1 MRLRAFLSICARM
14 IASMPEHACM
24 CLPTIFIQV
33 APLDPADAASSAA
46 ALLRDAETV
55 VRWREEEQTDWGGDQ
70 EADDTAGGGAASSAD
85 ADMPSLD
92 VPPPLQLPPP
102 LHLPLPSSSS
112 AEPVPPPPA
121 REPPLN
127 LSDMHLPLHGMLQL
141 HDGSTQV
148 VDEQW
153 TFRAVACLLQVR
165 ELVAKIMIATASGG
179 AVSPATAVV
188 PVDYVMPNDGLTE
201 CHQRLR
207 KIYEPA
213 IRSNWESKHG
223 RPFVLKS
230 GSEPKGCNMHTAC
243 PAILILCQH
252 HIVCACHACHRE
264 SRHCGFACWPI
275 VRANAYMP
283 RLPS

>member
-1 MRLRAFLSICARM
+1 MHTFACVSEHMRAHDC
-14 IASMPEHACM
+14 EHARTRVHV
-24 CLPTIFIQV
+24 LAHYIHIQV

-70 EADDTAGGGAASSAD
+70 EADGTAPGGAVSPAGEGI
-85 ADMPSLD
+85 PSFE

-112 AEPVPPPPA
+112 APVPPPPA

-153 TFRAVACLLQVR
+153 TFRAVA
-165 ELVAKIMIATASGG
+165 
-179 AVSPATAVV
+179 
-188 PVDYVMPNDGLTE
+188 
-201 CHQRLR
+201 
-207 KIYEPA
+207 
-213 IRSNWESKHG
+213 
-223 RPFVLKS
+223 
-230 GSEPKGCNMHTAC
+230 
-243 PAILILCQH
+243 
-252 HIVCACHACHRE
+252 
-264 SRHCGFACWPI
+264 
-275 VRANAYMP
+275 
-283 RLPS
+283 